1 MFARNIY
8 KTKRNNKNC
17 RKLPRQLPNI
27 NSPAKHQIS
36 IVMNEST
43 IYNNEDK

>member
-17 RKLPRQLPNI
+17 RKLPNI
-27 NSPAKHQIS
+27 YSPAKHQIS